1 MSKTYNRSIAGI
13 ILIIVSIPILW
24 LNEGAMD
31 IAKVARSSVPLSTET
46 FKTVGG
52 RRLVSITGILTTL
65 IPISD
70 GEILRPGQYV
80 RLVRKTE
87 TFVRDKVKGKI
98 WTAESKTFGSPT
110 ARIGVYTVDPQMMAW
125 PPPIRLFL
133 SKAMLA
139 LDQNRR
145 LEGNFIYSGK
155 GKLISPRFGD
165 VRVSFYALGSQE
177 VTAFGK
183 QERDFLAPY
192 VTLEYKFYR
201 TFFGS
206 RDEAIATLPAEHRGR
221 LWAFR
226 FIGCLVMWLGLSFF
240 SLQLKRVRGLFPA
253 LEDKRVKPSFI
264 SFAAALVISALIVII
279 IIYNIYFWLLI
290 SGLAI
295 AYFFYKR
302 RKNAK

>member
-1 MSKTYNRSIAGI
+1 MR
-13 ILIIVSIPILW
+13 W
-24 LNEGAMD
+24 
-31 IAKVARSSVPLSTET
+31 
-46 FKTVGG
+46 
-52 RRLVSITGILTTL
+52 
-65 IPISD
+65 
-70 GEILRPGQYV
+70 
-80 RLVRKTE
+80 
-87 TFVRDKVKGKI
+87 
-98 WTAESKTFGSPT
+98 
-110 ARIGVYTVDPQMMAW
+110 
-125 PPPIRLFL
+125 
-133 SKAMLA
+133 
-139 LDQNRR
+139 
-145 LEGNFIYSGK
+145 
-155 GKLISPRFGD
+155 
-165 VRVSFYALGSQE
+165 
-177 VTAFGK
+177 
-183 QERDFLAPY
+183 
-192 VTLEYKFYR
+192 EYKFYG